1 MIPYQNHHC
10 HRDFTNPRISDCAVR
25 ISDYVDRAAQLGHT
39 ILSTVEHGWQGNYYE
54 GWKAARKAGLKPLI
68 GAEAYWV
75 KDRTEKDN
83 TNAHICLLAKNEKG
97 RRALNNILSEANLTG
112 FYSRPRVDIPLLLSL
127 PKDDIWVT
135 TACVAYWQYEDI
147 DDITVQ
153 LANHFGKN
161 FFLEV
166 QYHLTEKQQLLN
178 QHILDLHKKHN
189 IPLIMGC
196 DSHYILENDAQI
208 RTDFL
213 FSKGL
218 EYPDEQGWFMDYPD
232 GDTAYKRFAD
242 QGVLNHNQI
251 MEAMENTNVL
261 LEVEEYDS
269 YIFGSDIKM
278 PSMYPNLTQEEK
290 DAEYRRLVYAGWEA
304 YKPSVDPALIPTYEE
319 EIRKEV
325 EVVEQTKMADYFIL
339 DHHIIKRGIEN
350 GGVLTT
356 TGRGSG
362 VSWITNKLLGFTEV
376 DRVAASVKMYPD
388 RFMSAARILES
399 GTLPDID
406 FNVADQA
413 PFAKAQKEILG
424 DDHAY
429 PMLAYGT
436 MKVSKA
442 WKLYAKSQGVP
453 FEVAN
458 AVSDQIKKYENALK
472 HADED
477 EKHDIDPLDYIEP
490 QYHQIYLDSAA
501 YRGLIDS
508 WSIAPCSYLLY
519 SGSIREEIGLVR
531 IKDNICAALDGHWA
545 EESHFLKND
554 LLTVK
559 TVDLTD
565 RIYKRIGIK
574 KHTVPELLA
583 ACTPDDPCW
592 TMYQKGATCCL
603 NQVERTGTS
612 ARVAKYRP
620 TNISELCAFIAAIRP
635 GFKSMYKTF
644 EERKPFS
651 YGVKAFDD
659 LIQTSEMPY
668 SFVLYQE
675 MEMAAMNYAG
685 IPMDECYTA
694 IKNIAKKRV
703 EKVLAYKETFTS
715 GFREAILREG
725 KSAEEA
731 DELAHKLW
739 QIVEDSAS
747 YSFNASHSYC
757 VALDSLYGAWLKS
770 HHPLEFYEVALSV
783 YDEKGDKD
791 KMSALKEEAEKY
803 FKIQFPAFK
812 FRQDNRSIK
821 ADPATNSITNKLS
834 AIKGF
839 GSAMCRVLYDCG
851 QEVGDSFFEVLQYLD
866 KKSLKAAKVE
876 PLIKIGYFSEFGN
889 TTELLR
895 MLAMWDWLKQG
906 TAKKIAK
913 DKLSGVML
921 ELVQE
926 FGTDKNPK
934 GEELKQYTITD
945 MPGLLRRIEQYILTE
960 LKLPEVDYRV
970 MAQNQLEILGY
981 VDMTTGKREDRMK
994 LYIMELFAIENRWSK
1009 KGGIWKY
1016 KLKVKSLGSGNVASL
1031 DLDPKLMKFKP
1042 VQQGDIIHCL
1052 QNPYKDDKG
1061 YWHLVDYEVI

>member
-1 MIPYQNHHC
+1 MIQFQNYHC
-10 HRDFTNPRISDCAVR
+10 HRDYTNPRISDCAVR
-25 ISDYVDRAAQLGHT
+25 VSDYADWAAQLGHT

-54 GWKAARKAGLKPLI
+54 GYKAAKKAGLKLLI

-83 TNAHICLLAKNEKG
+83 TNAHICLLAKNERG
-97 RRALNNILSEANLTG
+97 RRALNDVLSEANLTG
-112 FYSRPRVDIPLLLSL
+112 FYSRPRVDIPLLLNL
-127 PKDDIWVT
+127 PANDLWVT
-135 TACVAYWQYEDI
+135 TACVAYWQYPDI
-147 DDITVQ
+147 DDITLR
-153 LANHFGKN
+153 LADHFGDN

-166 QYHLTEKQQLLN
+166 QYHNTERQQELN
-178 QHILDLHKKHN
+178 QHILSLHENHG

-196 DSHYILENDAQI
+196 DSHYIKEEDAQI

-218 EYPDEQGWFMDYPD
+218 QYPDEEGWYMDYPD
-232 GDTAYKRFAD
+232 GDTAYERFAR
-242 QGVLNHNQI
+242 QGVLDHNHI
-251 MEAMENTNVL
+251 LEAIDNTNIFAS
-261 LEVEEYDS
+261 VEEYDP
-269 YIFGSDIKM
+269 YIFNKDIKM
-278 PSMYPNLTQEEK
+278 PSMYPEWSQEQK
-290 DAEYRRLVYAGWEA
+290 DDEYKRLVYSGWEA
-304 YKPSVDPALIPTYEE
+304 YKPSVDQAMIPVYEE

-325 EVVEQTKMADYFIL
+325 EVVVQTHMADYFIL
-339 DHHIIKRGIEN
+339 DHHIIKKGIEN
-350 GGVLTT
+350 GGVLTS

-399 GTLPDID
+399 GSLPDLD
-406 FNVADQA
+406 MNVANAA
-413 PFAKAQKEILG
+413 PFAKAQQEILG
-424 DDHAY
+424 EDHAY

-436 MKVSKA
+436 MKKSKA
-442 WKLYAKSQGVP
+442 WKLYAKSQGIP

-458 AVSDQIKKYENALK
+458 AVSEQIKKYESAVK

-477 EKHDIDPLDYIEP
+477 ERDDIDPLDYIEP
-490 QYHQIYLDSAA
+490 QYHQVYLDSSA
-501 YRGLIDS
+501 YLGLIDS

-531 IKDNICAALDGHWA
+531 IKDNICCLMDGHWA

-565 RIYKRIGIK
+565 RVYKRIGIK
-574 KHTVPELLA
+574 KHTVPELLK
-583 ACTPDDPCW
+583 ACPPTDVCW

-603 NQVERTGTS
+603 NQVEKPGTS
-612 ARVAKYRP
+612 ARVAKYKP

-659 LIQTSEMPY
+659 LIQTKEMPY

-685 IPMDECYTA
+685 IPMDECYSA
-694 IKNIAKKRV
+694 IKNIAKKRAD
-703 EKVLAYKETFTS
+703 KVYAYKETFIS
-715 GFREAILREG
+715 GFRAAIIREG
-725 KSAEEA
+725 KTEQQAEE
-731 DELAHKLW
+731 LAKKLW
-739 QIVEDSAS
+739 QIVEDSAY

-770 HHPLEFYEVALSV
+770 HYPLEFYETALIL

-791 KMSALKEEAEKY
+791 KMAALKEEAEKY
-803 FKIQFPAFK
+803 FKIQFPAFR
-812 FRQDNRSIK
+812 FRQDNRQIR
-821 ADPATNSITNKLS
+821 ADHKTNSITNKLS

-839 GSAMCRVLYDCG
+839 GSGMCNALFQCG
-851 QEVGDSFFEVLQYLD
+851 EQAGSSFFDVLSWLD
-866 KKSLKAAKVE
+866 KKSIKSAKVE
-876 PLIKIGYFSEFGN
+876 PLIKIGYFSEYGN
-889 TTELLR
+889 TAQLLR
-895 MLAMWDWLKQG
+895 ILTIWDWLKQG
-906 TAKKIAK
+906 TAKKISK

-921 ELVQE
+921 EFVSE
-926 FGTDKNPK
+926 FGTDKNAK

-945 MPGLLRRIEQYILTE
+945 MPGLLHRIERYVMDE
-960 LKLPEVDYRV
+960 MGLKEVDYRV
-970 MAQNQLEILGY
+970 MAQNQMDILGY
-981 VDMTTGKREDRMK
+981 VDMTTGKKEDRMK
-994 LYIMELFAIENRWSK
+994 LYIMECYAIENRWSK
-1009 KGGIWKY
+1009 NGGIWKY
-1016 KLKVKSLGSGNVASL
+1016 KLKVKSIGSGNVASL
-1031 DLDPKLMKFKP
+1031 DLDPRLMKAKP
-1042 VQQGDIIHCL
+1042 VNQGDIILCL
-1052 QNPYKDDKG
+1052 QNPYKDEKG
-1061 YWHLVDYEVI
+1061 YWHLVDYEVL

>member
-1 MIPYQNHHC
+1 MIQYQNYHC

-25 ISDYVDRAAQLGHT
+25 INDYVERAAQLHHT

-54 GWKAARKAGLKPLI
+54 GWKAARKAGLKCLI

-75 KDRTEKDN
+75 KDRFEKDN
-83 TNAHICLLAKNEKG
+83 TNAHICLLAKNESG
-97 RRALNNILSEANLTG
+97 RRALNDVLSEANLTG
-112 FYSRPRVDIPLLLSL
+112 FYGRPRVDIPLLLSM

-135 TACVAYWQYEDI
+135 TACVAYWQYEDV
-147 DDITVQ
+147 DDITRT
-153 LANHFGKN
+153 LSEHFGKN

-166 QYHLTEKQQLLN
+166 QYHLTERQQELN
-178 QHILDLHKKHN
+178 QHILDLHKKLD

-196 DSHYILENDAQI
+196 DSHYILPKDSQI

-218 EYPDEQGWFMDYPD
+218 EYTDEEGWYMDYPD
-232 GDTAYKRFAD
+232 GDTAYQRFAR
-242 QGVLNHNQI
+242 QGVLSHGDI
-251 MEAMENTNVL
+251 VEAMENTNIL
-261 LEVEEYDS
+261 LDVEEYDS

-278 PSMYPNLTQEEK
+278 PSMYPDWTQEQK
-290 DAEYRRLVYAGWEA
+290 DEEYRRIVYAGWED
-304 YKPSVDPALIPTYEE
+304 YKPSVDPKLIPVYEE

-406 FNVADQA
+406 FNVANAA
-413 PFAKAQKEILG
+413 PFAKAQQEILG
-424 DDHAY
+424 EDHAY

-453 FEVAN
+453 FEIAN
-458 AVSDQIKKYENALK
+458 AVSDQIKKYETALK

-477 EKHDIDPLDYIEP
+477 EKDDIDPLDYIEP

-519 SGSIREEIGLVR
+519 SGSIRKEIGLVK
-531 IKDNICAALDGHWA
+531 IKDNICACLDGHWA
-545 EESHFLKND
+545 EEAHFLKND

-574 KHTVPELLA
+574 KHTVPELLSV
-583 ACTPDDPCW
+583 CTPDDPCW

-644 EERKPFS
+644 EERRPFS

-659 LIQTSEMPY
+659 LIQTEEMPY

-694 IKNIAKKRV
+694 IKNIAKKRA
-703 EKVLAYKETFTS
+703 EKVLAYKGTFTS
-715 GFREAILREG
+715 GFKDAILREG
-725 KSAEEA
+725 KSEAEA
-731 DELAHKLW
+731 DELSHKLW

-770 HHPLEFYEVALSV
+770 HYPLEFYEVALTV

-791 KMSALKEEAEKY
+791 KMAALKEEAEKY
-803 FKIQFPAFK
+803 FKIQFPAFR
-812 FRQDNRSIK
+812 FRQDNRSIR
-821 ADPATNSITNKLS
+821 ADHATNSISNKLS
-834 AIKGF
+834 SIKGF
-839 GSAMCRVLYDCG
+839 GSTMCGTLFQCG
-851 QEVGDSFFEVLQYLD
+851 QHCGTSFFEVLSWLD
-866 KKSLKAAKVE
+866 KKSIKSAKVE
-876 PLIKIGYFSEFGN
+876 PLVKIGYFNEFGN

-895 MLAMWDWLKQG
+895 LLSIWDWLKQG
-906 TAKKIAK
+906 EAKKISK

-921 ELVQE
+921 DFIKE
-926 FGTDKNPK
+926 FGTDKNAK

-945 MPGLLRRIEQYILTE
+945 MAGLLQRIERYVLDEMNLQ
-960 LKLPEVDYRV
+960 EVDYRV
-970 MAQNQLEILGY
+970 MAQNQQEILGY

-994 LYIMELFAIENRWSK
+994 LYILECFAIENRWSK
-1009 KGGIWKY
+1009 KGGVWKY
-1016 KLKVKSLGSGNVASL
+1016 KLKVKSIGSGNVASL

-1042 VQQGDIIHCL
+1042 IHEGDIVRCL
-1052 QNPYKDDKG
+1052 QNPYKDEKG
-1061 YWHLVDYEVI
+1061 YWHILDYEVL